1 MLVFLIETPEL
12 RHNCINDNCKAV
24 AATAL
29 MHRMDALREALVL
42 GNHKKNNHMTIH
54 LENSKV
60 LIHSDDNHSELLCFS
75 WQTTN
80 THQNELIHYNNLL
93 IELAKKHGYRYV
105 LFNSQKLKNVEQD
118 NIMDLFLWSIEWY
131 KKLANA
137 GVEKAAYVVNQRSQY
152 GQDRGGVKVNDLLTI
167 EEAYTWL
174 LGRES
179 GNIIDSKLQEFAI
192 LSKMPM
198 EEQIVS
204 LDFEPDM
211 ILTLWK
217 NYINDFLNRGKTFQT
232 LNMQLEDEEVTN
244 LARSIQMLELSRK
257 Y

>member
-1 MLVFLIETPEL
+1 MIIHIENPK
-12 RHNCINDNCKAV
+12 I
-24 AATAL
+24 
-29 MHRMDALREALVL
+29 
-42 GNHKKNNHMTIH
+42 
-54 LENSKV
+54 
-60 LIHSDDNHSELLCFS
+60 LIHSDENHPKLLCFK
-75 WQTTN
+75 WQATSI
-80 THQNELIHYNNLL
+80 HQNDLIHYSNLL
-93 IELAKKHGYRYV
+93 IELAKEHGYQYV
-105 LFNSQKLKNVEQD
+105 LFNTKELRNVEQD
-118 NIMDLFLWSIEWY
+118 DIMTLFQWSREWY
-131 KKLANA
+131 GKMANA
-137 GVEKAAYVVNQRSQY
+137 GVKKAAYLVNRRSQF
-152 GQDRGGVKVNDLLTI
+152 GEEKDGLIVNDLLTI

-211 ILTLWK
+211 NLASWK
-217 NYINDFLNRGKTFQT
+217 SYINDFLNRGKTFQ
-232 LNMQLEDEEVTN
+232 LLRMQLEDEEVGN